1 MEENILKVGI
11 SLENLSKKQQIAW
24 LTTIH
29 EKSSGVHVTR
39 ALCLREDDP
48 RLALSKF

>member
-29 EKSSGVHVTR
+29 RKSSGVQVTR
-39 ALCLREDDP
+39 ALCLRKDEP
-48 RLALSKF
+48 RLALFKY